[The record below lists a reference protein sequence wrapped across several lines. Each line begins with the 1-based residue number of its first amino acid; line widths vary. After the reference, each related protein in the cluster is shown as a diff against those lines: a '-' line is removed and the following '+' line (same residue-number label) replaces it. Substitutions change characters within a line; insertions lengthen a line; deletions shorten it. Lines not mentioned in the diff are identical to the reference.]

1 MVLSPADEQ
10 YSEIS
15 INPIA
20 LQERLLQELLNLR
33 KERQQLLAKLKDL
46 SGTSETD
53 RDLVTSVNVAL
64 DLKEVISKQ
73 AGSPPIEV
81 SAKLLEMD
89 LTIRLLEQR
98 ISAMEEKKRS
108 YYDRTTAHRIKR
120 LEELLKGYGGS
131 QAFKQLQSDL
141 GLSPSQFTRLVKCLD
156 KQCFEIQR
164 CPGAQRGEK
173 MLILK

>member
-81 SAKLLEMD
+81 SA
-89 LTIRLLEQR
+89 
-98 ISAMEEKKRS
+98 
-108 YYDRTTAHRIKR
+108 
-120 LEELLKGYGGS
+120 
-131 QAFKQLQSDL
+131 
-141 GLSPSQFTRLVKCLD
+141 
-156 KQCFEIQR
+156 
-164 CPGAQRGEK
+164 
-173 MLILK
+173 